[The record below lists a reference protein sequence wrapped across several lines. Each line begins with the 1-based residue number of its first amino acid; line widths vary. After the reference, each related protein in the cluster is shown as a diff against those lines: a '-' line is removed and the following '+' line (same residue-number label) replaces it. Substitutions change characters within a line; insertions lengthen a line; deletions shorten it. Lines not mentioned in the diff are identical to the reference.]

1 MANAHATG
9 QGPLLSRRTVL
20 ALAACSGLVTLAGC
34 RDDNS
39 NPGTAS
45 SSGAAITSTSG
56 SEAPAVAAA
65 VSKVGAAER
74 QLITAYDDAIA
85 AHPDLAAALA
95 PIRANHATHLAG
107 LLGTSTSSKSADAAS
122 TAPSATLPTSLASTS
137 PSPADTVKALAALE
151 RAAAGERLRDMP
163 ASAPGLSRLI
173 ASIGAC
179 EASHGPVLDVVE
191 AALRAKVASS
201 SAGAAR

>member
-1 MANAHATG
+1 MVNAHATR
-9 QGPLLSRRTVL
+9 QVPLLSRRTVL
-20 ALAACSGLVTLAGC
+20 ALAACSALATLAGC

-39 NPGTAS
+39 KPGAAS
-45 SSGAAITSTSG
+45 SSGAAIASASG
-56 SEAPAVAAA
+56 SEAPAVAAV
-65 VSKVGAAER
+65 VSKVSAAER
-74 QLITAYDDAIA
+74 QLIAAYDDAMA
-85 AHPDLAAALA
+85 THPDLAAALA

-122 TAPSATLPTSLASTS
+122 KAPSGTPPASPASTS
-137 PSPADTVKALAALE
+137 PSPPDAVKALAALE

-179 EASHGPVLDVVE
+179 EASHGPVLDAVE